1 MQLTPLPAAVAAL
14 TFAFSLALAA
24 APAVHAQNHDDHN
37 HAGDTQLAQ
46 QETKRA
52 ITQIADNLYRFQNNF
67 HFSVFLV
74 TDEGVIATDPI
85 NAEAAAWL
93 ENEIK
98 SRFNQEI
105 KYLILSHDHRDHS
118 AGGEVWADT
127 ATVIAHANAR
137 EVIIGEQRPTAVPD
151 ITFTDRLDLELG
163 GQTVELTH
171 VGRNHSDNMI
181 VMHFPAQ
188 QALFAVDFIPVK
200 SVAFRD
206 FPDAYLP
213 DWNDSLRRVEA
224 MDFDILVPGHGPL
237 GSKADVTAF
246 REYMDDLWAA
256 VKEAV
261 RAGKTV
267 EQAQAE
273 IKLDKYASWGQF
285 ENWGPLNIAGAHR
298 IFSQQRRGN

>member
-1 MQLTPLPAAVAAL
+1 MKVSRFAA
-14 TFAFSLALAA
+14 ALAA
-24 APAVHAQNHDDHN
+24 VVFALAAFAMASQPVS
-37 HAGDTQLAQ
+37 AQ
-46 QETKRA
+46 QEVKRS
-52 ITQIADNLYRFQNNF
+52 ITEIAPNLYRFQNNF

-74 TDEGVIATDPI
+74 TDDGVIATDPI
-85 NAEAAAWL
+85 NADAAKFLEA
-93 ENEIK
+93 EIR

-105 KYLILSHDHRDHS
+105 KYLVLSHDHADHS
-118 AGGEVWADT
+118 SGGEVWADT
-127 ATVIAHANAR
+127 ATVIAHANAKP
-137 EVIIGEQRPTAVPD
+137 VIIGEQRPTAVPD
-151 ITFTDRLDLELG
+151 LTFDETMNIELG
-163 GQTVELTH
+163 GQTVELIH

-188 QALFAVDFIPVK
+188 RALFAVDFIPVK
-200 SVAFRD
+200 GVAFRD

-213 DWNDSLRRVEA
+213 DWQDSLRRVET
-224 MDFDILVPGHGPL
+224 MDFDILVPGHGPV
-237 GSKADVTAF
+237 GTKADVTAF

-273 IKLDKYASWGQF
+273 IKLEKYADWGQF

-298 IFSQQRRGN
+298 IFSQQSRRN